1 MLLFSIYSKISL
13 CKKLRKPQS
22 KSCEKCVTDGRTDRQ
37 SDKQTNRTD
46 SIGPLF
52 KRCRFDHVFWK
63 FDNKI
68 FLNNLDWL
76 WALWKKISVWKR
88 NTIAHRMHPP
98 LTKRGELKKNLALV
112 ARFQKLRGDLTSR
125 GAWILR
131 RGGGAKFS
139 EGARFSKG
147 NHVFQ

>member
-98 LTKRGELKKNLALV
+98 WQKGGSWKKIWLWWLDFKSWGGTLPA
-112 ARFQKLRGDLTSR
+112 G

-139 EGARFSKG
+139 EGARVSKG
-147 NHVFQ
+147 THVFL